1 MTSRQG
7 MTRRAVARLALAGAA
22 GLAMPWASRRAG
34 AATSATGPIKIGMP
48 LALTGP
54 LGSVGQ
60 QLKRGG
66 EVWAKVQNAKGG
78 LLGRQIQLVI
88 EDTAGN
94 PADCVRK
101 TQEMVERDGCNIFT
115 GITLSSEALAVAPK
129 LDEWKAIFVSSDNG
143 DGKLTAG
150 ALVPNFFRANISAP
164 MGARAVSLYLRQS
177 EFQKFYAI
185 GMDYAWGH
193 SSVGVFESEI
203 KHAKKDFIGS
213 VFSPIGT
220 KDFSTYITKIRQSGA
235 EALYIVM
242 AGDDFN
248 AFLAQA
254 AQYELP
260 AKVQMLTEQMELA
273 LLRAVGTASLGLVGS
288 TRYCFTID
296 TPKNKEF
303 VALWEKEH
311 GMVPDTFEGE
321 QWQAL
326 QVLASGI
333 EKAGGTD
340 TDKLREA
347 LETVAIDDIKG
358 HVAMRKCDHQ
368 GVQGGFMVKAVKK
381 DGVAHPVPEIIA
393 SYPGDKTTPACNKE
407 TFED

>member
-1 MTSRQG
+1 
-7 MTRRAVARLALAGAA
+7 MTRQLGVTRRQMGTLVFTGTL
-22 GLAMPWASRRAG
+22 LAMPWVRRV
-34 AATSATGPIKIGMP
+34 AAAEPIKIGMP

-66 EVWAKVQNAKGG
+66 EMWAKVRNATGG
-78 LLGRQIQLVI
+78 LLGRPIQPLI
-88 EDTAGN
+88 EDTGGN
-94 PADCVRK
+94 PADAVRK
-101 TQEMVERDGCNIFT
+101 SQEMVERDKCNILT

-129 LDEWKAIFVSSDNG
+129 LDEWNAIFLSSDNG

-164 MGARAVSLYLRQS
+164 MGARAVSLFLRQS
-177 EFQKFYAI
+177 NWQKFYAI

-203 KHAKKDFIGS
+203 KHAKKDLVGT

-254 AQYELP
+254 AQYKLP
-260 AKVQMLTEQMELA
+260 EKVQMLTEQMELT
-273 LLRAVGTASLGLVGS
+273 LMRAVGDVALGLIGS
-288 TRYCFTID
+288 TATPSRSTTRRTRNSSRCGRRSTGLFPTPSKVSNGRPCRSSPRRSRSPRAPIPKRSMTRSKLSRSTTSRALSRCANATIRRCR
-296 TPKNKEF
+296 T
-303 VALWEKEH
+303 ALW
-311 GMVPDTFEGE
+311 
-321 QWQAL
+321 
-326 QVLASGI
+326 
-333 EKAGGTD
+333 
-340 TDKLREA
+340 
-347 LETVAIDDIKG
+347 
-358 HVAMRKCDHQ
+358 
-368 GVQGGFMVKAVKK
+368 
-381 DGVAHPVPEIIA
+381 
-393 SYPGDKTTPACNKE
+393 
-407 TFED
+407 

>member
-1 MTSRQG
+1 
-7 MTRRAVARLALAGAA
+7 MTRRPGVTRRRIATLALTGTA
-22 GLAMPWASRRAG
+22 LAMPWVRRVV
-34 AATSATGPIKIGMP
+34 AAEPIKIGMP

-66 EVWAKVQNAKGG
+66 EMWAKVQNANGG
-78 LLGRQIQLVI
+78 LLGRPIQLLI
-88 EDTAGN
+88 EDTGGN
-94 PADCVRK
+94 PADAVRK
-101 TQEMVERDGCNIFT
+101 SQEMVERDKCNILT

-129 LDEWKAIFVSSDNG
+129 LDEWNAIFLASDNG

-164 MGARAVSLYLRQS
+164 MGARAVSLFLRQS
-177 EFQKFYAI
+177 TSQKFYAI

-203 KHAKKDFIGS
+203 KHAKKDLVGT

-254 AQYELP
+254 AQYKLP
-260 AKVQMLTEQMELA
+260 EKVQMLTEQMELT
-273 LLRAVGTASLGLVGS
+273 LLRAVGDAALGLIGS
-288 TRYCFTID
+288 TRYAFTID
-296 TPKNKEF
+296 NPKNKEF
-303 VALWEKEH
+303 VALWQKER
-311 GMVPDTFEGE
+311 GTVPDTFEGE

-326 QVLASGI
+326 QVLAAAI
-333 EKAGGTD
+333 EKANSTD
-340 TDKLREA
+340 TKALHDA
-347 LETVAIDDIKG
+347 LETVTIDDIKG
-358 HVAMRKCDHQ
+358 PVAMRKCDHQ
-368 GVQGGFMVKAVKK
+368 AVQNGFMVRAVKRE
-381 DGVAHPVPEIIA
+381 DFSHPVPEIIA
-393 SYPGDKTTPACNKE
+393 TYPGEETTPPCNKE
-407 TFED
+407 TFEE

>member
-1 MTSRQG
+1 MTAQIG
-7 MTRRAVARLALAGAA
+7 ITRRRVARLLSGGAA
-22 GLAMPWASRRAG
+22 GLALPWAGRRAA
-34 AATSATGPIKIGMP
+34 AATGAPVKIGMP

-66 EVWAKVQNAKGG
+66 EAWAKAQNAKGG
-78 LLGRQIQLVI
+78 IIGRPIELLI

-101 TQEMVERDGCNIFT
+101 AQEMVERDGCNIFT

-143 DGKLTAG
+143 DGKLTAS

-203 KHAKKDFIGS
+203 KRANKNFIGS

-220 KDFSTYITKIRQSGA
+220 KDFSPYITKIRQSEA

-248 AFLAQA
+248 AFLGQA
-254 AQYELP
+254 AQYKLP
-260 AKVQMLTEQMELA
+260 DKVQMLTEQMELS
-273 LLRAVGTASLGLVGS
+273 LLRAVGDASLGLVGS
-288 TRYCFTID
+288 TRYCFTIPN
-296 TPKNKEF
+296 PKNKEF
-303 VALWEKEH
+303 VALWQKER

-326 QVLASGI
+326 QVLAAGI

-340 TDKLREA
+340 TVKLREA
-347 LETVAIDDIKG
+347 LESVAIDDIKG
-358 HVAMRKCDHQ
+358 PVAMRKCDHQ
-368 GVQGGFMVKAVKK
+368 AVQGGFMVKAVRK

-393 SYPGDKTTPACNKE
+393 SYPGEKTTPACNKE

>member
-1 MTSRQG
+1 PWAA
-7 MTRRAVARLALAGAA
+7 RRATAA
-22 GLAMPWASRRAG
+22 E
-34 AATSATGPIKIGMP
+34 PIKIGMP
-48 LALTGP
+48 MALTGP

-66 EVWAKVQNAKGG
+66 EAWAKAQNAKGG
-78 LLGRQIQLVI
+78 LLGRQIQLLI

-101 TQEMVERDGCNIFT
+101 AQEMVERDGCNIFT
-115 GITLSSEALAVAPK
+115 GITLSSEALAVVPK

-164 MGARAVSLYLRQS
+164 MGARAVSLYLRQA
-177 EFQKFYAI
+177 KFEKYYAI

-203 KHAKKDFIGS
+203 KHAKKNYVGS

-220 KDFSTYITKIRQSGA
+220 KDFSTYITKIRESGA
-235 EALYIVM
+235 DALYIVM

-248 AFLAQA
+248 AFLGQA
-254 AQYELP
+254 AQYKLP
-260 AKVQMLTEQMELA
+260 EKVQMLTEQMELS
-273 LLRAVGTASLGLVGS
+273 LLRAVGDAALGLVGS
-288 TRYCFTID
+288 TRYCFTLD
-296 TPKNKEF
+296 NPKNKEF
-303 VALWEKEH
+303 VALWQKEH
-311 GMVPDTFEGE
+311 GNVPDTFEGE

-326 QVLASGI
+326 QVLAAGI
-333 EKAGGTD
+333 EMAKGTETKA
-340 TDKLREA
+340 LREM
-347 LETVAIDDIKG
+347 LEMVTIDDIKG

-368 GVQGGFMVKAVKK
+368 AVQGGFMVKAVKK
-381 DGVAHPVPEIIA
+381 EGVAHPVPEIIA

>member
-1 MTSRQG
+1 MIARQG
-7 MTRRAVARLALAGAA
+7 ITRRRAARVALAGAA
-22 GLAMPWASRRAG
+22 GLALPWAARRAT
-34 AATSATGPIKIGMP
+34 AAEPIKIGMP
-48 LALTGP
+48 MALTGP

-66 EVWAKVQNAKGG
+66 EAWAKAQNAKGG
-78 LLGRQIQLVI
+78 LLGRQIQLLI

-101 TQEMVERDGCNIFT
+101 AQEMVERDGCNIFT
-115 GITLSSEALAVAPK
+115 GITLSSEALAVVPK

-164 MGARAVSLYLRQS
+164 MGARAVSLYLRQA
-177 EFQKFYAI
+177 KFEKYYAI

-203 KHAKKDFIGS
+203 KHAKKNYVGS

-220 KDFSTYITKIRQSGA
+220 KDFSTYITKIRESGA
-235 EALYIVM
+235 DALYIVM

-248 AFLAQA
+248 AFLGQA
-254 AQYELP
+254 AQYKLP
-260 AKVQMLTEQMELA
+260 EKVQMLTEQMELS
-273 LLRAVGTASLGLVGS
+273 LLRAVGDAALGLVGS
-288 TRYCFTID
+288 TRYCFTLD
-296 TPKNKEF
+296 NPKNKEF
-303 VALWEKEH
+303 VALWQKEH
-311 GMVPDTFEGE
+311 GNVPDTFEGE

-326 QVLASGI
+326 QVLAAGI
-333 EKAGGTD
+333 EMAKGTETKA
-340 TDKLREA
+340 LREM
-347 LETVAIDDIKG
+347 LEMVTIDDIKG

-368 GVQGGFMVKAVKK
+368 AVQGGFMVKAVKK
-381 DGVAHPVPEIIA
+381 EGVAHPVPEIIA